1 MSLDTAKG
9 KARKVHTWILLIAM
23 VLLGT
28 WSGWSQTG
36 AAKSGLLYVLDTQ
49 KLGPTSSI
57 FLVDPAQGTVV
68 RTIAAGTSPDMIL
81 APDGSALYV
90 TSQYWVAGNV
100 ENRLEIYDSSG
111 NRVAS
116 MPNPDV
122 VNSTMPTYPTRMA
135 MAPSGKWIYMLK
147 GRWPGYLEYYLAA
160 FNTTTRQFLPAH
172 ALLPNCPGTLILP
185 SAEDLKVTVV
195 CNNSSVVRDI
205 TFGDSDATTKTRAIP
220 ATHDRTTKS
229 RQWQLA
235 FLDPSQRIGLFAA
248 NGAHLVVDRQQGKV
262 NAAPPATDVK
272 RYLGMQKGLL
282 AKDNSSVFFG
292 DQVTPGDTYSSAYDE
307 VAALDPAT
315 LAVKASIPTNVRFYK
330 LAMSGDGNTLYAV
343 SPDSSAVTVVDV
355 SAGKVVRQLH
365 VGQTPIMAF
374 AVP

>member
-1 MSLDTAKG
+1 MSFDTAKG
-9 KARKVHTWILLIAM
+9 KARKVHTWISLIAM

-57 FLVDPAQGTVV
+57 LLVDPAQGTVI
-68 RTIAAGTSPDMIL
+68 RTITAGTSPDMTM

-100 ENRLEIYDSSG
+100 DNRLEIYDSSG

-116 MPNPDV
+116 MTNPDA
-122 VNSTMPTYPTRMA
+122 VNATMPAYPTRMA

-147 GRWPGYLEYYLAA
+147 GRWLGYGEFYLSA

-172 ALLPNCPGTLILP
+172 ALLPNCPGMLILP
-185 SAEDLKVTVV
+185 SAEDLKAAVV
-195 CNNSSVVRDI
+195 CNYSSVVRDI
-205 TFGDSDATTKTRAIP
+205 TFGDSDATTKTRGIT
-220 ATHDRTTKS
+220 ATPERTTRS

-235 FLDPSQRIGLFAA
+235 FLDPSQKVGLFAA
-248 NGAHLVVDRQQGKV
+248 NGAHLVVDRQQGRV
-262 NAAPPATDVK
+262 NSAAPATDLK

-282 AKDNSSVFFG
+282 AKDNSTVFFG
-292 DQVTPGDTYSSAYDE
+292 DQATSGDVYSSAYDE
-307 VAALDPAT
+307 VTAVDPAT
-315 LAVKASIPTNVRFYK
+315 LSPKGSIPTNVRFYT
-330 LAMSGDGNTLYAV
+330 LTMSGDGKTLYAV
-343 SPDSSAVTVVDV
+343 SPDKAAVTVIDV
-355 SAGKVVRQLH
+355 AAGKAVRQLQ
-365 VGQTPIMAF
+365 VGQTPTMAF